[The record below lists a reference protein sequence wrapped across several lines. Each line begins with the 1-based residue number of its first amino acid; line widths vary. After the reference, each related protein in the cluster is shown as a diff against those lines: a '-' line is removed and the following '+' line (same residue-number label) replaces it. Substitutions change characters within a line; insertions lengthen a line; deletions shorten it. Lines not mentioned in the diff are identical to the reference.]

1 MDTEQQKKGIGLIP
15 LAALV
20 IGSAIGGG
28 VFGIMTDISGS
39 AGGPALFS
47 WVLVGTSMMMLSL
60 SINNI
65 NKKRPELE
73 AWYF

>member
-1 MDTEQQKKGIGLIP
+1 MIKAVLFLRMLTWIQSNRKKGIGLIP

-39 AGGPALFS
+39 AGGPAIFQLGTRRNS
-47 WVLVGTSMMMLSL
+47 NVDALLVDQ
-60 SINNI
+60 
-65 NKKRPELE
+65 
-73 AWYF
+73 

>member
-28 VFGIMTDISGS
+28 V
-39 AGGPALFS
+39 
-47 WVLVGTSMMMLSL
+47 
-60 SINNI
+60 
-65 NKKRPELE
+65 
-73 AWYF
+73 

>member
-39 AGGPALFS
+39 AG
-47 WVLVGTSMMMLSL
+47 
-60 SINNI
+60 
-65 NKKRPELE
+65 
-73 AWYF
+73 

>member
-28 VFGIMTDISGS
+28 VLGTRRNSNVD
-39 AGGPALFS
+39 AL
-47 WVLVGTSMMMLSL
+47 LVDQ
-60 SINNI
+60 
-65 NKKRPELE
+65 
-73 AWYF
+73 